1 MGTAIIRS
9 MLMSRV
15 RKILIACFPAMVA
28 SAFCIFGNCGEE
40 GESEP
45 SPIADSS
52 DFPGLATV
60 VHEHTDM
67 VFALDSR
74 MQFDRKVVFGG
85 RCERVKSH
93 EASHGGMIP
102 LGRNLLKRARIERLV
117 HESRSAT
124 TALAVVAPP
133 IHPHAPPV
141 RVS

>member
-1 MGTAIIRS
+1 MGTAIIRN
-9 MLMSRV
+9 MLMIRV

-52 DFPGLATV
+52 GFPGLATV
-60 VHEHTDM
+60 ATEHTDM
-67 VFALDSR
+67 AFALDSR
-74 MQFDRKVVFGG
+74 MQVDRKVVFGG
-85 RCERVKSH
+85 RCERAKSH
-93 EASHGGMIP
+93 EATHGAMVPCGQT
-102 LGRNLLKRARIERLV
+102 LFELARIERLV
-117 HESRSAT
+117 RESRSAT
-124 TALAVVAPP
+124 TALAVVALP